1 MLHLINS
8 KHFHEGVTYG
18 QKLTMGKW
26 FQVCRTANRV
36 HGGWTVQH
44 KLTRRNMK
52 SSSCVNNRL
61 GVGAKVPSHPFQR
74 QWGRFRLSTA
84 SGHLIIEAT
93 LFLLVFDD
101 GWMMHH
107 SQMWCKTPVQTC
119 ENILREREKKREK
132 IFLAHLFKTSCV
144 MGQTGT
150 NHALNPCSSYTFF
163 HHQYNDKHS
172 QKLNEVEQT
181 RIDRWKETE
190 MAAVVQM
197 VLSVPVF
204 QNVDQIQYSS
214 TNHRQILRPVH

>member
-1 MLHLINS
+1 
-8 KHFHEGVTYG
+8 
-18 QKLTMGKW
+18 
-26 FQVCRTANRV
+26 
-36 HGGWTVQH
+36 
-44 KLTRRNMK
+44 
-52 SSSCVNNRL
+52 
-61 GVGAKVPSHPFQR
+61 
-74 QWGRFRLSTA
+74 
-84 SGHLIIEAT
+84 
-93 LFLLVFDD
+93 
-101 GWMMHH
+101 
-107 SQMWCKTPVQTC
+107 
-119 ENILREREKKREK
+119 
-132 IFLAHLFKTSCV
+132 